1 MVHAEVR
8 LTPLQQRA
16 QYKLRS
22 GVIDFHANQLAAAR
36 VKFEEAL
43 DLDHELT
50 EARLWL
56 AHVLLAQG
64 DAKAALEQ
72 YQTGLMFSPQ
82 DRQLQGALP
91 TAQAAVAHAGTPEAR
106 DEAAAK
112 QRLIPNLI
120 LAGLIP
126 PSGVLLGLWE
136 IVTARTEEW
145 RELGLKTLLVA
156 VAAFVVWII
165 IILFIGVL
173 AGGGVQ
179 PAPPGP

>member
-1 MVHAEVR
+1 VAQAQER

-36 VKFEEAL
+36 AKFEEAL
-43 DLDHELT
+43 DLDHELID
-50 EARLWL
+50 ARLWL

-72 YQTGLMFSPQ
+72 YQAGLIFSPR
-82 DRQLQGALP
+82 DRRLQEALP
-91 TAQAAVAHAGTPEAR
+91 AAQVAVAHARTPEAR

-120 LAGLIP
+120 LSGLIP
-126 PSGVLLGLWE
+126 PSGIVLGLWE

-145 RELGLKTLLVA
+145 RELGLKTLLVG
-156 VAAFVVWII
+156 VAALVVWII
-165 IILFIGVL
+165 IVLFIGVIVEGGIAP
-173 AGGGVQ
+173 AG
-179 PAPPGP
+179 PGP

>member
-1 MVHAEVR
+1 MAQAKDR

-72 YQTGLMFSPQ
+72 YQTGLLFSPR
-82 DRQLQGALP
+82 DRRLQEALP
-91 TAQAAVAHAGTPEAR
+91 TAQVAVAHAGTPEAR
-106 DEAAAK
+106 DEVAAR
-112 QRLIPNLI
+112 QRLVPNLI
-120 LAGLIP
+120 LSGLIP
-126 PSGVLLGLWE
+126 PSGILLGLWE

-145 RELGLKTLLVA
+145 RELGLKTLLVG
-156 VAAFVVWII
+156 VAALVAWII
-165 IILFIGVL
+165 IAMFIGVIVE
-173 AGGGVQ
+173 GGIE
-179 PAPPGP
+179 PATPGP